1 MTIASFSVVATPDPI
16 TTQTIANETVALADT
31 EQSYAFPVSTK
42 RFRLYNRGSGVIKW
56 SFVSGDSGTVYVSL
70 FPHTHYGWIDL
81 DTSTSYTLYFQSP
94 NANTILEI
102 DTWA

>member
-1 MTIASFSVVATPDPI
+1 MSISAFSVVATPDPI

-31 EQSYAFPVSTK
+31 EQSYAFPTATK
-42 RFRLYNRGSGVIKW
+42 RFRLYNRGPDVIKW
-56 SFVSGDSGTVYVSL
+56 TFVATESGTNYVSL
-70 FPHTHYGWIDL
+70 YPHTHYGWIDL

-94 NANTILEI
+94 SANTIIEI